1 MELLGLA
8 DLHKYYSKYYH
19 ESMKDLPWEEKLKY
33 FKKREAMEKTKE
45 LKASQEQGMLCAKLY
60 KIFPD
65 QAAVNQV
72 VWSLNYQN
80 AKQKTHDVYTEEYL
94 PQHTRNNT
102 WLKKYVKTVAET
114 HNPGYKFLPESINY
128 FVKDGIG
135 FKVMRNDYEQR
146 VVAAQIPYM
155 LKNPVSNV
163 LMGDEPSPY
172 LHKGDFNYDKFFRSE
187 VVRIMS
193 GLGIDKRNIE
203 YSLEQNA
210 DLWRK
215 QTMEIAFE
223 NQYYPL
229 MNVINDRKEFKPW
242 WNRFAKLKQA
252 HQTAWI
258 KRREYEYYQDHK
270 TIIDKLDVATKAMKM
285 KPNELKILEQK
296 IKFYEKM
303 RAMMLGKKKMLQI
316 DHTHGLK
323 NNQTQNQD
331 QGHTI

>member
-1 MELLGLA
+1 MELLGLEN
-8 DLHKYYSKYYH
+8 LHKYYSKYYH
-19 ESMKDLPWEEKLKY
+19 ESMKDLSWEEKLNY

-72 VWSLNYQN
+72 VWSSNYQN

-94 PQHTRNNT
+94 PQHTRNNA
-102 WLKKYVKTVAET
+102 WLKKYVKAVAET

-128 FVKDGIG
+128 FVKDAIG
-135 FKVMRNDYEQR
+135 FKTMRDDYEQR

-172 LHKGDFNYDKFFRSE
+172 LKKGDFNYDKFFRSE

-203 YSLEQNA
+203 SSLEQNA

-223 NQYYPL
+223 NQHYPL
-229 MNVINDRKEFKPW
+229 MNVINERKEFKPW

-252 HQTAWI
+252 HQAAWI
-258 KRREYEYYQDHK
+258 KRREYEYYQDHQ
-270 TIIDKLDVATKAMKM
+270 TIIDQLDLATNAMKM
-285 KPNELKILEQK
+285 KPNELKMLDQK

-303 RAMMLGKKKMLQI
+303 RVMMLGKKKMLQI
-316 DHTHGLK
+316 DNTHGLK